1 MLREKSALIVKIHKG
16 IDIAL
21 TVVAFV
27 GAYFIK
33 RHLPQPLSGLIT
45 EPNYYLV
52 LLLIVIIW
60 YLCFEYFDLYD
71 SYRKRT
77 LQQILFQMIKAVAAG
92 MGFLFLVL
100 YVTKIFDVSRLLLL
114 LFCILNVG
122 LLAVMKSAVYH
133 TLRRYRGS
141 GFNYRNMLII
151 GSRER
156 AKELIRNVQS
166 REYSGYRVIGCL
178 DIADSDVGRHV
189 DGGVNII
196 GTMDNIKEIML
207 GRVVD
212 EVVFAMP
219 LKMFDDPRPYIVAV
233 EELGIHVTFIPNIY
247 LERLTCRPVRNRI
260 QLQPYFGTFA
270 ITLAS
275 IEPHTDIRFIKNLI
289 DYVAAGIGF
298 IILMPVFLVIA
309 AAIKISSKGPVF
321 YKQERSGLNGRTFTF
336 YKFRTMLADADEKRR
351 ELEGLNESDGPVFK
365 IKNDPRIIPFIGHF
379 MRKTSLD
386 ELPQLINILRGEM
399 SLVGPRPPI
408 PAEVA
413 QYKPW
418 QRRRLSMKPGLTC
431 IWQTSPNR
439 NDISFSDWMKLDLE
453 YIDNWSLAL
462 DFRLLFKTAKVVLFG
477 NGR

>member
-1 MLREKSALIVKIHKG
+1 
-16 IDIAL
+16 
-21 TVVAFV
+21 
-27 GAYFIK
+27 
-33 RHLPQPLSGLIT
+33 
-45 EPNYYLV
+45 
-52 LLLIVIIW
+52 
-60 YLCFEYFDLYD
+60 
-71 SYRKRT
+71 
-77 LQQILFQMIKAVAAG
+77 
-92 MGFLFLVL
+92 
-100 YVTKIFDVSRLLLL
+100 
-114 LFCILNVG
+114 
-122 LLAVMKSAVYH
+122 
-133 TLRRYRGS
+133 
-141 GFNYRNMLII
+141 
-151 GSRER
+151 
-156 AKELIRNVQS
+156 
-166 REYSGYRVIGCL
+166 
-178 DIADSDVGRHV
+178 
-189 DGGVNII
+189 
-196 GTMDNIKEIML
+196 ML

-247 LERLTCRPVRNRI
+247 LDRLTYRPVRNRI

-275 IEPHTDIRFIKNLI
+275 IEPQTDVRMIKSLI

-309 AAIKISSKGPVF
+309 AAIKISSRGPVF
-321 YKQERSGLNGRTFTF
+321 YKQERSGLNGRIFTF
-336 YKFRTMLADADEKRR
+336 YKFRTMLADADEKRM

-379 MRKTSLD
+379 MRRTSLD

-431 IWQTSPNR
+431 IWQTSPDR
-439 NDISFSDWMKLDLE
+439 NDISFNDWMKLYLE
-453 YIDNWSLAL
+453 YIDNWSLML
-462 DFRLLFKTAKVVLFG
+462 DFKLLLKTVKVVLFG

>member
-336 YKFRTMLADADEKRR
+336 YKFRTMLADADEKKD
-351 ELEGLNESDGPVFK
+351 ELEHMNESDGPVFK
-365 IKNDPRIIPFIGHF
+365 IKNDPRITKVGRFL
-379 MRKTSLD
+379 RKFSLD
-386 ELPQLINILRGEM
+386 ELPQLWSVLKGDM
-399 SLVGPRPPI
+399 SLVGPRPVGPHEL
-408 PAEVA
+408 PRYES
-413 QYKPW
+413 W
-418 QRRRLSMKPGLTC
+418 HRRKLSIKPGITC
-431 IWQTSPNR
+431 LWQVKGR
-439 NDISFSDWMKLDLE
+439 NKINDFNEWARMDLE
-453 YIDNWSLAL
+453 YIDNWSLWL
-462 DFRLLFKTAKVVLFG
+462 DLKILFKTVGVVLAG
-477 NGR
+477 TGK